1 MSTEVLSIRVKR
13 ELKREAERLNLDI
26 RSIVENALAIA
37 IEKARRERLEKS
49 ISMLLLDMEG
59 VSESEWIRAVRECRK
74 ER

>member
-37 IEKARRERLEKS
+37 IERARRERLEKS